1 MIDLHAPIPKDVTCR
16 DLFRQTGGEY
26 RLNYDFFCQNSIGM
40 YRMAPND
47 IGHEI
52 FKMCSAIYD
61 VFEID
66 YFPYYSRLRYHEYG
80 DFYSGIKEWFYDTNG
95 VRTAS
100 LWGACE
106 DFRLED
112 LYRIIVDSLKFF
124 ELPEYD
130 HIPRS
135 EFEEV
140 CPVAGELGHE
150 VETLQEKCKESERRE
165 RQERREDAY
174 FNFEGYSEK
183 DFQAVLLRLLS
194 GGTEQITVDEALEQA
209 RRTPPGTYIVF
220 LNQAGKITH
229 IGMTENLLSYIYSN
243 SKKYHSDTISY
254 HCVDRHDAADLVI
267 ALRLKFDVAVSKIR
281 PDKRNRKYTSVGLSV
296 RAYRGRYQISKRKL
310 MAIIEKNHIP
320 LVDITDGWVLVDKID
335 LWRAISPFL

>member
-95 VRTAS
+95 VRTTS

-106 DFRLED
+106 DLRLED

-130 HIPRS
+130 H
-135 EFEEV
+135 
-140 CPVAGELGHE
+140 LN
-150 VETLQEKCKESERRE
+150 LQKVHR
-165 RQERREDAY
+165 
-174 FNFEGYSEK
+174 
-183 DFQAVLLRLLS
+183 
-194 GGTEQITVDEALEQA
+194 I
-209 RRTPPGTYIVF
+209 
-220 LNQAGKITH
+220 
-229 IGMTENLLSYIYSN
+229 
-243 SKKYHSDTISY
+243 
-254 HCVDRHDAADLVI
+254 
-267 ALRLKFDVAVSKIR
+267 FDHFC
-281 PDKRNRKYTSVGLSV
+281 L
-296 RAYRGRYQISKRKL
+296 
-310 MAIIEKNHIP
+310 
-320 LVDITDGWVLVDKID
+320 
-335 LWRAISPFL
+335 